1 MSDPLG
7 LTEGV
12 KGLSSGLDSAR
23 EAGKSVSKQIE
34 NIQKDAT
41 DVAKER
47 AQERVR
53 AAREAELKKE
63 RALIKALDE
72 WKRKKQI
79 SDEEADLKIKF
90 VKQYGAKEW
99 DALLKIKLDI
109 ENMERKNNEEY
120 QHDLKAVRRVQFYCF
135 VAALVV
141 TLWLKFI
148 LKAFQME
155 TLLSLLKGV
164 APVLATAIAGPAGGA
179 AVGWLASK
187 LGIPDDT
194 IEGVTAALTGN
205 PELTLKLKELDLEYA
220 KLEAADRDSART
232 AYATVATS
240 EHATK
245 LDKSVVPILALGT
258 VSLAF
263 MFIAILM
270 FRDVPVDQ
278 QQMVIFALGFI
289 TSSAGQVLSF
299 YFGSSQGSKDKTK
312 EIEGLMK
319 K

>member
-1 MSDPLG
+1 MSDLLG

-23 EAGKSVSKQIE
+23 DAGKSVSKQIE

-63 RALIKALDE
+63 RALIKALNE

-135 VAALVV
+135 VAALIV

-148 LKAFQME
+148 LRAF
-155 TLLSLLKGV
+155 
-164 APVLATAIAGPAGGA
+164 
-179 AVGWLASK
+179 
-187 LGIPDDT
+187 
-194 IEGVTAALTGN
+194 
-205 PELTLKLKELDLEYA
+205 
-220 KLEAADRDSART
+220 
-232 AYATVATS
+232 
-240 EHATK
+240 
-245 LDKSVVPILALGT
+245 
-258 VSLAF
+258 
-263 MFIAILM
+263 
-270 FRDVPVDQ
+270 
-278 QQMVIFALGFI
+278 
-289 TSSAGQVLSF
+289 
-299 YFGSSQGSKDKTK
+299 
-312 EIEGLMK
+312 
-319 K
+319 